1 MRCNLILPA
10 LLLTFL
16 LASCSPGQSVAGS
29 ADPRVAE
36 FNARA
41 TLTVSALNAE
51 ATQSVLNQQSAA
63 TVAAVQETRQALD
76 AEFSRATLSA
86 AQTQDAVRLTETAA
100 ANAAAAQAAAT
111 GTAVLETRATQVAV
125 AESTGTAI
133 AYNLATATAGVQAT
147 QQAKAERQEQLQT
160 YWAWGWK
167 IFWGFVVAAIAIL
180 LLTGSLKTFPALL
193 NYLEAKEL
201 KERTIRNNR
210 GEIETI
216 ILEGNRDL
224 RTMSPNRAFGHGVR
238 NTPAG
243 MLVDRTPDGPEWQN
257 GVISREQLIRLVD
270 AATRHQQNQRRVAR
284 RIFREA
290 LDGDASGQEPWL
302 SSSAGEEEIIDAPN
316 VVVLPPDNQEV
327 REILDDVEA
336 QLLNGE
342 S

>member
-1 MRCNLILPA
+1 

-16 LASCSPGQSVAGS
+16 LAACSPGLPAAGS
-29 ADPRVAE
+29 ADPRIAE

-41 TLTVSALNAE
+41 TLTVSALNTE
-51 ATQSVLNQQSAA
+51 ATQSVLSQQSAA
-63 TVAAVQETRQALD
+63 TAAAEQETRQALG
-76 AEFSRATLSA
+76 AEFARATLSA
-86 AQTQDAVRLTETAA
+86 AQTQDAVRLTETAV
-100 ANAAAAQAAAT
+100 ANAAAAQAAST
-111 GTAVLETRATQVAV
+111 STAVVEARATQVAV
-125 AESTGTAI
+125 AEVTGTAI

-147 QQAKAERQEQLQT
+147 QQTKVERQEQLQT
-160 YWAWGWK
+160 YWGWGWK
-167 IFWGFVVAAIAIL
+167 IFGGIVVAAVAIL
-180 LLTGSLKTFPALL
+180 LLSGSLRAFPALL

-201 KERTIRNNR
+201 KERTIRNDR

-224 RTMSPNRAFGHGVR
+224 RTMSPNRAFGHGIR
-238 NTPAG
+238 NTPDG
-243 MLVDRTPDGPEWQN
+243 LLVDRTPDGPEWQN

-270 AATRHQQNQRRVAR
+270 AATRHQQNQRRMAR

-290 LDGDASGQEPWL
+290 LDGDASGQDPWL
-302 SSSAGEEEIIDAPN
+302 SASAGEEEIVDAPN